1 MRIRTTGGP
10 MRTAVS
16 RGGLVHPD
24 SKTVQRIRTERRRDG
39 DVRSITASRY
49 QHPANTALVIP
60 RVKHVP
66 LPTQIGFEPGREVA
80 RWIRQWRADITQ
92 IPSTVAGRDV
102 QGTAECD
109 SRDTRR
115 VCLHKLPKPFV

>member
-1 MRIRTTGGP
+1 

-49 QHPANTALVIP
+49 QHPANTGLVIP

-80 RWIRQWRADITQ
+80 RWIRQWRADITY
-92 IPSTVAGRDV
+92 PV
-102 QGTAECD
+102 Q
-109 SRDTRR
+109 
-115 VCLHKLPKPFV
+115 